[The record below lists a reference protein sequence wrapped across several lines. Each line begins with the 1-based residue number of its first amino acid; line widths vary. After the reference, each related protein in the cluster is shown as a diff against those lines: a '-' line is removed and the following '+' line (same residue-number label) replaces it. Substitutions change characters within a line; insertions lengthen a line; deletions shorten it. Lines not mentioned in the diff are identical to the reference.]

1 MATKLKEVDAVI
13 VGLGWTGGI
22 LAKELTEAGLK
33 VVALERGAMRSPEQ
47 DFAVPI
53 VRDELRFVVRHD
65 LMQNTARDTLT
76 IRNNPSQDA
85 LPMRRLGS
93 FLPGEVVGGSAV
105 HWSGHTWRW
114 TDMEFKV
121 RSMYEERYGKNFI
134 PADMTVQDWGITY
147 AELEPYY
154 DKFECT
160 AAVSGKAGNINGEIL
175 PGGNPFEAP
184 RAREYPLPPLTPILA
199 SEMFTQAA
207 KNNGYHPFPR
217 PAANASRAYTNP
229 DGSKFGACQ
238 YCGYCQRFGCEANA
252 KGSPL
257 TTVIPIAMRNPNF
270 ELRTYSWVT
279 KVLKASDG
287 KRVSGVAYT
296 SLLNGEEFEQPA
308 GLVLLC
314 AYAINN
320 VHLMLLSGI
329 GEPYDPVAQKGV
341 IGKNYCY
348 QTGASATLFF
358 EGRHFNPFMSAG
370 GSNATIDDFNINW
383 DFDRGKHGFVGGYN
397 VAGGFNTALPIGHR
411 PVPRGTPQW
420 GKARKAATAKWYQT
434 AMNIGASGSVM
445 ANRYNYYDLDPTY
458 RNAFG
463 QPLMRM
469 TFDYK
474 ENEHKMGRH
483 AAQVVND
490 IAKSMNP
497 TRLNEATARTRCG
510 AVSEHAQYW
519 RHHHGHQSARQR
531 LEQIPAELGL
541 LQPVRGRR
549 QRVSTQ
555 CVVQSDRAGGR
566 ARLLDGGRD
575 QESLPQ
581 GSRATGAGMSGLAM
595 RAIAWIPV
603 MLVGAVSVAHAG
615 GDPARGEKLYED
627 CVACHPIERSVH
639 GIGPTLY
646 GILGRKAGEMAD
658 YRYSRAL
665 RGSGI
670 RWTAG

>member
-33 VVALERGAMRSPEQ
+33 VVALERGAIRSPEK

-65 LMQNTARDTLT
+65 LMQNTTRDTLT
-76 IRNNPSQDA
+76 IRNNPSQAA

-114 TDMEFKV
+114 TDMEFKI

-154 DKFECT
+154 DKFEYT
-160 AAVSGKAGNINGEIL
+160 AAVSGKAGNIGGQIQ

-199 SEMFTQAA
+199 SEMFTRAA
-207 KNNGYHPFPR
+207 KNNGYHPL
-217 PAANASRAYTNP
+217 
-229 DGSKFGACQ
+229 
-238 YCGYCQRFGCEANA
+238 ANA

-257 TTVIPIAMRNPNF
+257 ITVIPIAMRNPNF
-270 ELRTYSWVT
+270 DLRTYSWVT
-279 KVLKASDG
+279 RVLKATDG
-287 KRVSGVAYT
+287 KRVTGVAYT

-308 GLVLLC
+308 GMVLLC

-320 VHLMLLSGI
+320 VHLMLLSEV
-329 GEPYDPVAQKGV
+329 GEPYDPVSQKGV

-348 QTGASATLFF
+348 QTGAGATLFF

-370 GSNATIDDFNINW
+370 GSNATIDDYNINW

-397 VAGGFNTALPIGHR
+397 VAGGFNTALPIGYR

-420 GKARKAATAKWYQT
+420 GKAWKAATAKWYQT

-474 ENEHKMGRH
+474 ENEHRVGRH
-483 AAQVVND
+483 AAQVIND

-497 TRLNEATARTRCG
+497 TRLNEATARTQWT
-510 AVSEHAQYW
+510 VVPY
-519 RHHHGHQSARQR
+519 QSTHNTGGTIMGTNPRDSA
-531 LEQIPAELGL
+531 LNKY
-541 LQPVRGRR
+541 LQSWDCHNLFV
-549 QRVSTQ
+549 
-555 CVVQSDRAGGR
+555 
-566 ARLLDGGRD
+566 
-575 QESLPQ
+575 
-581 GSRATGAGMSGLAM
+581 
-595 RAIAWIPV
+595 
-603 MLVGAVSVAHAG
+603 VGANVFPHNASYN
-615 GDPARGEKLYED
+615 PT
-627 CVACHPIERSVH
+627 
-639 GIGPTLY
+639 GPV
-646 GILGRKAGEMAD
+646 G
-658 YRYSRAL
+658 AL
-665 RGSGI
+665 AY
-670 RWTAG
+670 WTADAIKNHYLKNPGPLVPA